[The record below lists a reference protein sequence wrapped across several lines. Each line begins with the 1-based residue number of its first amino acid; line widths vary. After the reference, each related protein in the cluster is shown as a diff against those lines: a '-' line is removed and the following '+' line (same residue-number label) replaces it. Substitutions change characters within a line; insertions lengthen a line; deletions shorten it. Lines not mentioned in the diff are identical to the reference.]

1 VLFTPFD
8 LEKWF
13 VLAFSAWLAYLGEGG
28 WPSSR
33 FNWNI
38 PGGDEEYDS
47 YDRFDGARFWLLDHL
62 DTILVI
68 AVIVVPLF
76 IALSLVLFWIT
87 SRMKFVFVD
96 CVVRNRAAVVKPWH
110 DYRTVGNS
118 LFIFR
123 VILGMVVL
131 LLVALL
137 LAMMFAAIWPAV
149 KTGDFS
155 AASVILLLLALFA
168 FIALAFVLCLVQLA
182 MNDLVVPV
190 MYVRG
195 CRVGQAWRE
204 AGHLIGL
211 HAGPLFLY
219 VLLRIV
225 LSVALGLL
233 AFLSVCATCFIAM
246 LPYLGTVIL
255 LPLYVFVRS
264 YALHFFSQFD
274 PAFAAL
280 RSVPAAST
288 PDS

>member
-1 VLFTPFD
+1 
-8 LEKWF
+8 
-13 VLAFSAWLAYLGEGG
+13 
-28 WPSSR
+28 
-33 FNWNI
+33 
-38 PGGDEEYDS
+38 
-47 YDRFDGARFWLLDHL
+47 
-62 DTILVI
+62 
-68 AVIVVPLF
+68 
-76 IALSLVLFWIT
+76 
-87 SRMKFVFVD
+87 
-96 CVVRNRAAVVKPWH
+96 
-110 DYRTVGNS
+110 
-118 LFIFR
+118 
-123 VILGMVVL
+123 
-131 LLVALL
+131 
-137 LAMMFAAIWPAV
+137 
-149 KTGDFS
+149 
-155 AASVILLLLALFA
+155 
-168 FIALAFVLCLVQLA
+168 
-182 MNDLVVPV
+182 

-233 AFLSVCATCFIAM
+233 AFLAVCATLCIAM